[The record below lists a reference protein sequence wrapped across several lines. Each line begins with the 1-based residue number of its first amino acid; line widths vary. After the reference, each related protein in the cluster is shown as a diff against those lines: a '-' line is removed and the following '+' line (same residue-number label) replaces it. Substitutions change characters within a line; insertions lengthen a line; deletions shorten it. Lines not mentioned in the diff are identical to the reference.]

1 MKKEL
6 ICISCPQ
13 GCHLTAEQDSTGA
26 WLVSGNK
33 CPRGKVY
40 AEQEMTAPRRTVTAV
55 IATGSAK
62 QPFLAVRTD
71 NTYPKEA
78 IPALLN
84 KLYTMKAELP
94 VKRGDVIWENVEGSG
109 VNVIASESLD
119 A

>member
-13 GCHLTAEQDSTGA
+13 GCHLVAEQDEKGN

-84 KLYTMKAELP
+84 ELYKKQVQLP
-94 VKRGDVIWENVEGSG
+94 VKRGDIVWKNVNGSG
-109 VNVIASESLD
+109 VNMIASESLD

>member
-6 ICISCPQ
+6 ICINCPQ
-13 GCHLTAEQDSTGA
+13 GCHLTAEQDSNGG
-26 WLVSGNK
+26 WIVSGNK

-55 IATGSAK
+55 IATGSAN

-71 NTYPKEA
+71 NTYPKEK

-84 KLYTMKAELP
+84 KLYTMKVQLP
-94 VKRGDVIWENVEGSG
+94 VKRGDIIWADVEGSG
-109 VNVIASESLD
+109 VNIIASESLN